1 VDKTLPRINNTINFV
16 KAIACVAVVLI
27 HCRFPGAVGAL
38 IRTLARFAVP
48 FFTVISGFYLT
59 KSNSETASVL
69 SLKRKTKHMLKLIIG
84 AELFAFIVLV
94 AGDLILNHSLN
105 STLFVYSDP
114 SRWIKFIWDN
124 TPLTYTHFWYLYA
137 LLYCYVTAL
146 LIVKIK
152 NKLGGGK
159 QLAIVASVLF
169 VLFYGMSVMS
179 NLALPVQFKFSIGR
193 EDNISA
199 IYNLF
204 ILRSMPFF
212 LLGIVLRIYDEE
224 IRKSNLLSKKNI
236 LMCILAG
243 GLLSIVERFVFGDI
257 QIFVGTT
264 LMVVAIFY

>member
-1 VDKTLPRINNTINFV
+1 
-16 KAIACVAVVLI
+16 
-27 HCRFPGAVGAL
+27 
-38 IRTLARFAVP
+38 
-48 FFTVISGFYLT
+48 
-59 KSNSETASVL
+59 
-69 SLKRKTKHMLKLIIG
+69 
-84 AELFAFIVLV
+84 
-94 AGDLILNHSLN
+94 
-105 STLFVYSDP
+105 
-114 SRWIKFIWDN
+114 
-124 TPLTYTHFWYLYA
+124 
-137 LLYCYVTAL
+137 VTAL

-264 LMVVAIFY
+264 LMVVAIFSYCIKYPSGLNSRIEEIGNKLSLYVYITHVTVMEGLNFILTIACINTNPIIQWLRPVVVVIISLLCSNVFYEIRRGIKNKTQHRRH